1 MKKMKP
7 ILFNTE
13 MVQAILEGRK
23 TQTRRL
29 LQFKMRDGR
38 NPCFSGYSV
47 GEYCTG
53 EIKSGAVLYSRRGDM
68 GWEQVTERVIPRYLP
83 GDILWVRETWNDLSN
98 NEGNFV
104 YLADGDKGLK
114 DKFFGVLTT
123 KDIKWK
129 PSIHMPKASARIFLK
144 VTDVR
149 VERLQDITEED
160 AKAEGIGLAGYLGAS
175 KHGHRDS
182 SGCTI
187 TGSLTLFK
195 GLWDSINAKRGF
207 GWDTNPWVWVIQ
219 FERVDSNGS

>member
-23 TQTRRL
+23 TQTRR
-29 LQFKMRDGR
+29 
-38 NPCFSGYSV
+38 V
-47 GEYCTG
+47 
-53 EIKSGAVLYSRRGDM
+53 IKPQPKEDLITDMLNKYTYAV
-68 GWEQVTERVIPRYLP
+68 

-160 AKAEGIGLAGYLGAS
+160 ARAEGVIPIYGNEFAS
-175 KHGHRDS
+175 EKRHYPAFAR
-182 SGCTI
+182 
-187 TGSLTLFK
+187 
-195 GLWDSINAKRGF
+195 LWDSLNAKRGF

-219 FERVDSNGS
+219 FERVESNGS